1 VDSFGKWA
9 LCTLVGLV
17 LALIFGS
24 FLLAVIWL
32 IISAEVA
39 AVLFTRLRGWLEI
52 PEGQGRKPPRRP
64 DLVDQGL
71 EP

>member
-9 LCTLVGLV
+9 LCTLVGFV

-32 IISAEVA
+32 IISAEIA
-39 AVLFTRLRGWLEI
+39 AALFTRLRGWLEI
-52 PEGQGRKPPRRP
+52 PERLPDKPRPRP
-64 DLVDQGL
+64 DLADQSL

>member
-1 VDSFGKWA
+1 MDSFGKWGIG
-9 LCTLVGLV
+9 TLVGFV

-32 IISAEVA
+32 IISAEIA
-39 AVLFTRLRGWLEI
+39 AVLWTPLRGWLEI
-52 PEGQGRKPPRRP
+52 PERMGDRPPRRP
-64 DLVDQGL
+64 DLVDQSL

>member
-9 LCTLVGLV
+9 LCMLVGFV

-32 IISAEVA
+32 IISGEI
-39 AVLFTRLRGWLEI
+39 AVVLWTPLRGWLEI
-52 PEGQGRKPPRRP
+52 PEGPGREPQRRTDP
-64 DLVDQGL
+64 VDQSL